1 MGVEN
6 MSSRN
11 NLSRILSEKGLT
23 LDQLINDLDVPV
35 SYIEEITE
43 IYLGRKEFSPDILRI
58 VAKHLDVK
66 EEDLLSYKRR
76 NLYHNIGAQLRQARE
91 KKGLTLVELGKISG
105 VSYTHISEIE
115 RGKTSPSLKTLDKLA
130 DALEISTSYF
140 LQMETAFSLGEKIR
154 RLREKQNLTQQQ
166 LADKVGVSLSLI
178 GQIETD
184 RAKPALDTL
193 EKIAIVFGVSIVY
206 FLLSDSEDQHIRDGI
221 ERTGVT
227 STDKL
232 NEEIQDLNNSDINF
246 LIEMVKLF
254 REHYKIG
261 EISSDPYLDETVEI
275 LHLLT
280 NQEDKR
286 FVLDNARYVLN
297 KTRAKAKENK
307 DNPPRY

>member
-1 MGVEN
+1 M
-6 MSSRN
+6 
-11 NLSRILSEKGLT
+11 LSIFPPA
-23 LDQLINDLDVPV
+23 I
-35 SYIEEITE
+35 
-43 IYLGRKEFSPDILRI
+43 
-58 VAKHLDVK
+58 
-66 EEDLLSYKRR
+66 
-76 NLYHNIGAQLRQARE
+76 
-91 KKGLTLVELGKISG
+91 
-105 VSYTHISEIE
+105 
-115 RGKTSPSLKTLDKLA
+115 LA
-130 DALEISTSYF
+130 DGNCFFIRGENKEI
-140 LQMETAFSLGEKIR
+140 K
-154 RLREKQNLTQQQ
+154 EKQNLTQQQ

-232 NEEIQDLNNSDINF
+232 HEEIQDLNNSDINF

-286 FVLDNARYVLN
+286 FVLDNAIMLN
-297 KTRAKAKENK
+297 KTRAKAKK
-307 DNPPRY
+307 TKNPPRY

>member
-1 MGVEN
+1 

-11 NLSRILSEKGLT
+11 NLSRVLSEKGLT
-23 LDQLINDLDVPV
+23 LDQLISGLDVPV

-58 VAKHLDVK
+58 VAKHLNVK
-66 EEDLLSYKRR
+66 DSDLLSYKRR
-76 NLYHNIGAQLRQARE
+76 NLYHNIGAQLRQVRE
-91 KKGLTLVELGKISG
+91 KKGLTLVELGKLSG

-115 RGKTSPSLKTLDKLA
+115 RGKTSPSLKTLEKLA
-130 DALEISTSYF
+130 RVLDISTSYF
-140 LQMETAFSLGEKIR
+140 LQVETAFSLGEKIR
-154 RLREKQNLTQQQ
+154 RLREKQNYTQQQ

-193 EKIAIVFGVSIVY
+193 EKIANIFGVSIVY
-206 FLLSDSEDQHIRDGI
+206 FLLSDSEDKHIRDGI
-221 ERTGVT
+221 EHTGVT

-232 NEEIQDLNNSDINF
+232 NESIQDLSNSDINF

-261 EISSDPYLDETVEI
+261 QVTNDPYLDETVEI
-275 LHLLT
+275 LHLI
-280 NQEDKR
+280 NEEDKK
-286 FVLDNARYVLN
+286 FVLDNARYILN
-297 KTRAKAKENK
+297 KTKLRQQNKENTIGV
-307 DNPPRY
+307 D